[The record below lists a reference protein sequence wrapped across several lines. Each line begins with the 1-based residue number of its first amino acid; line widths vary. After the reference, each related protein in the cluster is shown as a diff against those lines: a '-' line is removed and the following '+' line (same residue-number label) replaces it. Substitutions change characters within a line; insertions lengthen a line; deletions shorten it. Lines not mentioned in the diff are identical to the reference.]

1 MKGLRHIFLCLFI
14 SLFCLHSCSKHRAAP
29 VEDLSK
35 SKSSRYSNKTH
46 KKNRYTRDYIKVKKG
61 DTLYSIGFANN
72 VDYKKLAILNN
83 IKPPYRIYPGQK
95 IKLKGRVTVLK
106 KAQTKK
112 PNITVVKTTTK
123 PSNNTKTNNPKPNDS
138 STSVSKK
145 LVQKNNTQKP
155 VPKVVVK
162 KTPVKTQSNITQTSK
177 AQWIWPV
184 KGKILSSF
192 SSTDTSR
199 KGIKIAVNF
208 GKSVYASNN
217 GTVVYSG
224 DGLRGYGEL
233 IIIKHS
239 NNLLSAYAHNSK
251 RFVKEGQTVNQ
262 GQEIAKS
269 GKGNDG
275 KPLLH
280 FEIRKNGK
288 PVNPVKYLPQ

>member
-1 MKGLRHIFLCLFI
+1 MTSIRHLLLYLFI
-14 SLFCLHSCSKHRAAP
+14 SVFFLQSCSKHQPAP
-29 VEDLSK
+29 VEELSN
-35 SKSSRYSNKTH
+35 SKNKKYTYKRHSKIRYK
-46 KKNRYTRDYIKVKKG
+46 RDHIKVKKG

-72 VDYKKLAILNN
+72 LDYKKLAMLNN

-95 IKLKGRVTVLK
+95 IKLKGRVTVLTKNPIPTVTKTK
-106 KAQTKK
+106 KKQPISNNNNKSKTQKPITVTKK
-112 PNITVVKTTTK
+112 PVIKN
-123 PSNNTKTNNPKPNDS
+123 S
-138 STSVSKK
+138 S
-145 LVQKNNTQKP
+145 QKP
-155 VPKVVVK
+155 MITTVVK
-162 KTPVKTQSNITQTSK
+162 KTAPHKTLPKAQPKTTVTSK
-177 AQWIWPV
+177 VQWIWPV
-184 KGKILSSF
+184 KGRILSSF

-199 KGIKIAVNF
+199 KGIKIAVAF

-239 NNLLSAYAHNSK
+239 NNMLSAYAHNSK
-251 RFVKEGQTVNQ
+251 RFVKEGQTVSQ

-280 FEIRKNGK
+280 FEIRKNGQ
-288 PVNPVKYLPQ
+288 PVNPVKYLPK